1 MFQGIEGF
9 GIGCFNIYVEIR
21 GWAMIRSALD
31 SMLFKNLLLHHETA
45 IYREQI
51 NHFFHTE
58 AISMK
63 ITLRKNK
70 K

>member
-1 MFQGIEGF
+1 MLQYT
-9 GIGCFNIYVEIR
+9 YVEVR

-51 NHFFHTE
+51 NHFFPYRGNFYENHIE
-58 AISMK
+58 K
-63 ITLRKNK
+63 E
-70 K
+70 

>member
-1 MFQGIEGF
+1 MLKY
-9 GIGCFNIYVEIR
+9 IYVEVR
-21 GWAMIRSALD
+21 GVAMIRSALD

-63 ITLRKNK
+63 TTLRKNK